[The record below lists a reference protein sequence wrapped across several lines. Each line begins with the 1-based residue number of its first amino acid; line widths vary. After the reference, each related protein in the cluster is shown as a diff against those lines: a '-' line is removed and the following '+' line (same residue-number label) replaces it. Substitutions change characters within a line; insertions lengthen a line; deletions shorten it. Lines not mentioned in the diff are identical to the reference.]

1 MLPSVLFTAV
11 AFDMPPWADKQI
23 RNMQKQFLWR
33 HSTSTESSRHKM
45 NPALLFTPR
54 QAGGVGLASVK
65 LACTTQRAKDTIQ
78 WLVQRKDRYYSAWR
92 Q

>member
-1 MLPSVLFTAV
+1 MPS
-11 AFDMPPWADKQI
+11 WADKQT
-23 RNMQKQFLWR
+23 RNLQKQFLWR

-65 LACTTQRAKDTIQ
+65 LACTTQRAKHTIQ
-78 WLVQRKDRYYSAWR
+78 
-92 Q
+92 